1 MNHYQVGE
9 ELYDFS
15 LLSIDG
21 SHKRIKLG
29 DTTLDNLGLEI
40 LFETVIEKKEERNFI
55 LETLNN
61 LSCSKEDIIYRQD
74 VFEDLYNNGAMLSQL
89 SSSLVSL
96 ETLSEFQKFRMIS
109 SDSNRD
115 LWSLINYLRELNV
128 YIEAIETLKDALVCD
143 LKSEGLNNLKNII
156 NCIYNDSGFEV
167 LKSDII
173 NITDDISKINSL
185 TLGVNL
191 DQDLNPTEVILTPIN
206 EKKVASHVGIMSGF
220 MEFVRSSA
228 ALNTGDFEMVH
239 GMKKGALT
247 ERDSIML
254 DLTQNIEK
262 ALKGIIKKTQK
273 TLDKY
278 VNTKGYQILNIV
290 PELKLYIRFAEMFK
304 NLEKSGYC
312 VCKPQINDAD
322 DEIDLKGLYNVR
334 LAYNMLDCN
343 EEMIYNDIPFVNAHN
358 IFILTG
364 PNRGGKTILTQAVGQ
379 AILFMLLG
387 TYVPCSY
394 MRCSVVN
401 GIFTHFPADEN
412 ETLSYGRLG
421 EESIRIRKI
430 VENADSRCIVLLNE
444 TYATTSFSDGHFMA
458 RELVRF
464 LKHEDIKCIYNTHIH
479 ELASEVEELNNYEGN
494 ASVASL
500 VMGIEEGR
508 RSYKAQIREPDNN
521 SFASDIAQKYGV
533 TYDQMIHARN

>member
-15 LLSIDG
+15 LLSDG
-21 SHKRIKLG
+21 GNHKKIKLG
-29 DTTLDNLGLEI
+29 DTTLDDLGLEI
-40 LFETVIEKKEERNFI
+40 LFETEMEEKKERDFI
-55 LETLNN
+55 LEALRQLT
-61 LSCSKEDIIYRQD
+61 CDKEDIVYRQD
-74 VFEDLYNNGAMLSQL
+74 IFEDLYNNERIVSEL
-89 SSSLVSL
+89 SSALIPL
-96 ETLSEFQKFRMIS
+96 ETLSEFQKFRTVS

-128 YIEAIETLKDALVCD
+128 YIEAIETLRNALVCD
-143 LKSEGLNNLKNII
+143 IKSDGLSNLKNII
-156 NCIYNDSGFEV
+156 NGIYNDSGFEL
-167 LKSDII
+167 LKTDIV
-173 NITDDISKINSL
+173 NITDDISKIKSL

-191 DQDLNPTEVILTPIN
+191 DEDLNPTEVILTSIN
-206 EKKVASHVGIMSGF
+206 EKKVASDISIISGF

-262 ALKGIIKKTQK
+262 ALKGIIKKMQK

-290 PELKLYIRFAEMFK
+290 PELKMYIRFVELFK
-304 NLEKSGYC
+304 KLEGAGFC
-312 VCKPQINDAD
+312 VCKPQIVD
-322 DEIDLKGLYNVR
+322 DDIVDLKNLYNIR
-334 LAYNMLDCN
+334 LAYNMLDCK
-343 EEMIYNDIPFVNAHN
+343 EEMTYNDISFDKTHN

-379 AILFMLLG
+379 AVLFMILG
-387 TYVPCSY
+387 AYVPGSY
-394 MRCSVVN
+394 MRCNVID

-412 ETLSYGRLG
+412 DTLSYGRLG
-421 EESIRIRKI
+421 EESIRIRGI
-430 VENADSRCIVLLNE
+430 VENIDSRCIVLLNE

-458 RELVRF
+458 RDLVKF
-464 LKHEDIKCIYNTHIH
+464 LKHENIKCIYNTHIH
-479 ELASEVEELNNYEGN
+479 ELASEVDTLNKYDGD

-500 VMGIEEGR
+500 VMGIEEGK

-521 SFASDIAQKYGV
+521 SFANDIARKYGV
-533 TYDQMIHARN
+533 TYEQMIKTRN